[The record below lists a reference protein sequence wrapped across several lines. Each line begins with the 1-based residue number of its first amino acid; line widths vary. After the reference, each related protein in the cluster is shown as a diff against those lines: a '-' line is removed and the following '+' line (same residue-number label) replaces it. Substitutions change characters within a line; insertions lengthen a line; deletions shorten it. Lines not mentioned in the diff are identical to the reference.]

1 MTLKIGVMAV
11 ESSALPL
18 HECYILKYI
27 LKMFI
32 VMFHNTTVYTV
43 ILLSNKCNVD
53 ERKRLKTY

>member
-1 MTLKIGVMAV
+1 MAV

-18 HECYILKYI
+18 YECYILKYI

-32 VMFHNTTVYTV
+32 VKFHNTTVYTV